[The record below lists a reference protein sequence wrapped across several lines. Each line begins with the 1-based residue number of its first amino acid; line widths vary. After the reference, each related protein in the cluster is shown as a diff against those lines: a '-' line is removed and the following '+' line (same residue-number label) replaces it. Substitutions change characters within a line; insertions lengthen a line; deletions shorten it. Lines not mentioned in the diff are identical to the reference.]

1 VTFLISN
8 LMLLIG
14 SSTDLTFGHNF
25 SSNESAVFLALV
37 DTIKTEAQL
46 VQKNLANNNV
56 SMANEHANRALA
68 FLTGDV
74 NREIAERNQR
84 LAGELNTTLTT
95 LKTFTESASGN
106 NTANDINLVVSD
118 IDAILDEVV
127 TARIDPEQ
135 LNNST
140 IQALRM
146 VELLD
151 KVLSN
156 YGDAYAVGFDMTNM
170 SMMMDGSSSDGM
182 NSMSSMDMGSDNM
195 SMGDTST
202 SDAMLINITD
212 YQTAQVLAMKAQ
224 ELFNSQ
230 LMNTSLAE
238 GSGTADQSIDNIAA
252 AIQELVT
259 SIDRKAS
266 PMDIMMIVHT
276 KVHPNLVTAFGL
288 QLD

>member
-1 VTFLISN
+1 
-8 LMLLIG
+8 MLLIG

-37 DTIKTEAQL
+37 DTIKVEAQL
-46 VQKNLANNNV
+46 VQENLADNNM
-56 SMANEHANRALA
+56 SLANEHANRALA

-151 KVLSN
+151 KLSN

-170 SMMMDGSSSDGM
+170 SMMMDDSSSDGM

-238 GSGTADQSIDNIAA
+238 GSETADQSIDNIAA

-266 PMDIMMIVHT
+266 PMDVMMIVHT

>member
-1 VTFLISN
+1 MSL
-8 LMLLIG
+8 
-14 SSTDLTFGHNF
+14 
-25 SSNESAVFLALV
+25 
-37 DTIKTEAQL
+37 
-46 VQKNLANNNV
+46 
-56 SMANEHANRALA
+56 ANEHANRALA

-106 NTANDINLVVSD
+106 NTANNINLVVSD
-118 IDAILDEVV
+118 IGAILDEVV

-266 PMDIMMIVHT
+266 PMDVMMIVHT